1 MVMFSPERDDRS
13 LLTYAAELRS
23 RVLQGTDA
31 ASMQNNCASKAN
43 LTMRLNRSGAV
54 TSLHSLWPSW
64 PTSTRRHADCSYI
77 GMIDPL

>member
-1 MVMFSPERDDRS
+1 MFSGHVSPERDDRS

-23 RVLQGTDA
+23 RVSQGTDA

-54 TSLHSLWPSW
+54 TLLYSLAKLANKYTP
-64 PTSTRRHADCSYI
+64 AC
-77 GMIDPL
+77 